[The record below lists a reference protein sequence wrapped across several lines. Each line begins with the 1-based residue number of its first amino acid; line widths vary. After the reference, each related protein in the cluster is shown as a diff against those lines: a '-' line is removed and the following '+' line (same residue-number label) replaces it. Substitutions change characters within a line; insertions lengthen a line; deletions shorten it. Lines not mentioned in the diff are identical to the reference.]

1 MKKQSPIGRI
11 LELGERERGK
21 LIVSVILAV
30 VGVICGMVPYYAA
43 AQIMVRLL
51 AGQNAFAAYV
61 PWLMATLIGFLLRTV
76 LYNGALGISHTA
88 TFAIPKTIRQ
98 KIIEKLPCL
107 PLGTVADMQSGTLK
121 DIIVDRVDSMKTT
134 LAHLFPEMTA
144 NLAAPLLTVVY
155 LFVLD
160 EATANVDPENE
171 NRLQKAIEALTRD
184 KTIIM
189 IAHRLKTVRHA
200 DKILVIDHG
209 RIVQQGKHEQRIREN
224 GIYADFVGGKKES
237 VGWKL

>member
-21 LIVSVILAV
+21 LIMSVILAV

-98 KIIEKLPCL
+98 KIIEK
-107 PLGTVADMQSGTLK
+107 
-121 DIIVDRVDSMKTT
+121 
-134 LAHLFPEMTA
+134 TA
-144 NLAAPLLTVVY
+144 PFAARNGRGY
-155 LFVLD
+155 
-160 EATANVDPENE
+160 A
-171 NRLQKAIEALTRD
+171 K
-184 KTIIM
+184 
-189 IAHRLKTVRHA
+189 RHA
-200 DKILVIDHG
+200 
-209 RIVQQGKHEQRIREN
+209 QGYHRRPCGQHEN
-224 GIYADFVGGKKES
+224 DPCATCFPK
-237 VGWKL
+237 

>member
-1 MKKQSPIGRI
+1 MAYG
-11 LELGERERGK
+11 G
-21 LIVSVILAV
+21 AD
-30 VGVICGMVPYYAA
+30 
-43 AQIMVRLL
+43 RLSSAHL
-51 AGQNAFAAYV
+51 
-61 PWLMATLIGFLLRTV
+61 

-88 TFAIPKTIRQ
+88 TFAIPKTIQQ
-98 KIIEKLPCL
+98 KIIEKLPRL
-107 PLGTVADMQSGTLK
+107 PLGTVADMQSGTFK
-121 DIIVDRVDSMKTT
+121 DIIVDRVDSMETT

-144 NLAAPLLTVVY
+144 SLAAPLLTVVY

-160 EATANVDPENE
+160 EVTANVDPENE
-171 NRLQKAIEALTRD
+171 DRLQKAIEALTRD

-224 GIYADFVGGKKES
+224 DIYADFVGGKKES